1 MGQDGYSYDNDGNRV
16 PPHPQM
22 ADPIIGSGQT
32 LTNGTAD
39 SDDTVTVVA
48 GGTYAITALTTGGFY
63 FGVATVATAA
73 NIIWACPLRSTT
85 VIKIPIGITSL
96 HFATDT
102 IDGEAYLRK
111 LTE

>member
-1 MGQDGYSYDNDGNRV
+1 MVDQYSNDNAGHRV
-16 PPHPQM
+16 PPHPQL
-22 ADPIIGSGQT
+22 ADPIVESGQT

-39 SDDTVTVVA
+39 SDDTVVVVA

-63 FGVATVATAA
+63 FGVATVETAS
-73 NIIWACPLRSTT
+73 NIIWVCPLRSTT
-85 VIKIPIGITSL
+85 VIKIPKGITSL

-102 IDGEAYLRK
+102 INGEAYLRK